1 MKINTCTLTLKTDKD
16 IIESTNKLRGYIAHN
31 NPNNLLLHNHLDK
44 NILVYSYPLVQY
56 GIINGRAYLFG
67 IDEGVQA
74 IKELSNN
81 LNELKLNRHYN
92 ILEKQLTEKEVDINI
107 SSEQHKYI
115 FVSPWIGLNQKN
127 YQKYKKIQDQREKKL
142 LINKI
147 LIGNILSMCKGLGI
161 IINHK
166 IKVKTH
172 LNIQTVKYK
181 SVYMEAFTGEFI
193 TNFQLPDYIGLGKG
207 VSHGYGTIVKQKPLE

>member
-107 SSEQHKYI
+107 TPEQHKYI

-193 TNFQLPDYIGLGKG
+193 TNLQLPDYIGLGKG